1 LAEPFSYNNWNELEN
16 YWIKY
21 EGEFQADLKH
31 GTGKILLASGECIEG
46 QFEDDM
52 LNGWATF
59 YQANG
64 QTVKGWYENNKLVEI
79 EN

>member
-1 LAEPFSYNNWNELEN
+1 M
-16 YWIKY
+16 
-21 EGEFQADLKH
+21 
-31 GTGKILLASGECIEG
+31 GKILLTSGECIEG

-59 YQANG
+59 YQVNG